1 MNASKRQRKAIRA
14 TGRMQ
19 RTMEVVN
26 YRVLT
31 NCGSIV
37 HSFKNEQIY
46 RENVDCEKGRERTR
60 VHEREKGRKNA
71 RKRKKLGERYGKAI

>member
-60 VHEREKGRKNA
+60 VHERERK
-71 RKRKKLGERYGKAI
+71 GERMREKEKS